1 MRALAVVVLDVA
13 PQDRVEVAAAEDEEP
28 VETLGADGADEPLGV
43 GVRLWCAHRG
53 GDDSDALA
61 AKHLVERHGE
71 LAVAVVD
78 QEPHPLEQTGEAEV
92 AGLLG
97 DPGAGRV
104 RRAAR
109 EVDAAAFEFDE
120 EQDVEAAERER
131 LNSEEITG
139 AHARRLPAKKHRP
152 TRPSAAR
159 RRFETNGGEQPPNRA
174 R

>member
-1 MRALAVVVLDVA
+1 
-13 PQDRVEVAAAEDEEP
+13 
-28 VETLGADGADEPLGV
+28 
-43 GVRLWCAHRG
+43 
-53 GDDSDALA
+53 
-61 AKHLVERHGE
+61 
-71 LAVAVVD
+71 VD
-78 QEPHPLEQTGEAEV
+78 QEAHPLEDTREAEV

-139 AHARRLPAKKHRP
+139 EHARRLPAKKRRP
-152 TRPSAAR
+152 TRPSTAR
-159 RRFETNGGEQPPNRA
+159 RRLEAGGGKQPPNRA